1 MTTTPDPNSAV
12 AGAWTGGM
20 SLDSLVEG
28 LQQNQVG
35 STQQSVDTQRFW
47 STPARAATDTSRE
60 VMQITLAAARRI
72 NQLEFDVAIFPQ
84 DVTVEF
90 YDDQTKVWTA
100 CLDASATAPVP
111 ISAAVRDSVPGV
123 LPSPQSVSGHLHP
136 QHSFTGH
143 WRTVNF
149 SIKPVSTK
157 NLRILLSR
165 STLGNTPTNAQA
177 VAIPYSLAIRN
188 LNLTYAITQLG
199 DVPWTNP
206 GTGEQRDTFAS
217 TSDLFGSVVDFSVRV
232 NAATNAIG
240 ATSGSN
246 GLTTVWKSEPQPIPW
261 AVVNYYLDCRDSLGA
276 GQTLDRLYL
285 DPLYNGPTVNLYWS
299 NSEPT
304 GAFTAN
310 SDPIPPAIAQVNNA
324 QGITGDVLHFNDPAL
339 INSIGFVDLDN
350 RGISFDPSR
359 PWWVGGQLNW
369 KFAHGTQND
378 DHPIID
384 CKAFTLTWTPQGPL
398 LRTEFGDALLLVTQT
413 APLGVGAAD
422 ITTPG
427 PDPQLGDP
435 NPVFLGFDPNTPMTF
450 TAWYDGTDF
459 GVAVRYGRVEFTGS
473 QAVSLPFVQDVTTIR
488 IGGWL
493 GASPGVFKG
502 IMQALVIKQDAVL
515 DDDTREDFLT
525 NPFPYVLGSTYLGVN
540 DPRTDN
546 ALVRYHPSLYTPDFP
561 AAMIGG
567 APDRYADMAWTPIAR
582 SYILRKGYM
591 TFSPQRAKYWKLEF
605 TNLSPQPYEVYKP
618 VQKSV
623 QVFPSAMWQR
633 AVSDTGNV
641 STAGLSALFPGQNN
655 VYTVNT
661 LTQTLDGGQ
670 TAIVGTGASSSKT
683 TARIIYDEE
692 ARARVGEAY
701 WAWSF
706 LPTHTTGVT
715 PSFESTGLHTYQ
727 VIDYT
732 QVTKIGYMVGLR
744 SVGAYKLNYVAT
756 EDAPQYVEMFYDTS
770 NLSAQGNWTL
780 TRDHLLSSGQS
791 SYSEVKSQPFPSN
804 RVISGVQF
812 AAQQSEPVQLLTDPD
827 LTDPTMASWTVVGD
841 AVLSDS
847 SSQNPTLDSTRRI
860 DRSEPPM
867 TWGAVA
873 AGYGTYGAF
882 LAQNASYGQIM
893 AGSQVP
899 GEDGGIS
906 STAIALPAGGRVHV
920 AARVTAQEDLT
931 LPLSV
936 QIVDAGTQAI
946 LAESDAVVKA
956 GQIVEW
962 YSDYTVGDGVTNVP
976 WLYRDFATGY
986 TSPSMVASFS
996 AANQTTLPPLDTGQS
1011 WTWPVD
1017 GSGNE
1022 LSLDVVSNAAT
1033 VTTESQRNWVNTGN
1047 PWGTLMVTMG
1057 AMGSSATALVE
1068 LLRFNPMFLTETGY
1082 LGNFGG
1088 IPPDASRTYV
1098 LTTNNTPYTVVAG
1111 DVIRIDFLPTSYV
1124 PVGKTDASASPY
1136 AQYSMMFWVNGVWK
1150 CTRSMSY
1157 GLQGQVGLKGRLGQK
1172 FTKFNWVPAD
1182 YGQLQGNIVIGCP
1195 RNGNGGWIDPTT
1207 MQAWADGF
1215 TGQSWRVASSNLVS
1229 TPTAS
1234 WDTTNPA
1241 EQTGH
1246 DEIRAPVAATT
1257 PDAVFWT
1264 DTGSWEGVM
1273 SLRVRN
1279 MTTSGSLAANGT
1291 FPTNTT
1297 GWTGATGVTLAQQAS
1312 GGPTGTATWCKLTA
1326 GASTTTTG
1334 LTSTSAITGLTAG
1347 TVYKLECDF
1356 QGISAVVSPLTLTVT
1371 WKNASGGTISTTTT
1385 QISTG
1390 FPVNSWWHAYGYHL
1404 APATATQAVV
1414 GFSGTVLASGTAGI
1428 TNITFG
1434 QLTGN
1439 AACLDFD
1446 AGIYLDVHGNLVQN
1460 GVVIQAGVFPAP
1472 LPTTSEIQFAFTNG
1486 REANPAAANQ
1496 RAVYVL
1502 WQRVV
1507 VGTVLAANVALMT
1520 GTKRGLAGSQF
1531 TGATRPSGV
1540 DYTVDTSFNSFNWAP
1555 SALLVSFPSSQP
1567 TWGQVTKNGTL
1578 TYGQI
1583 MAQKAS
1589 ATQMVMARVVQ
1600 RGPTSDKWDVDTISL
1615 FADPIVWSFSN
1626 DGGFTWFPAYEVRN
1640 NPEGV
1645 LVFPETLP
1653 VISLNQKPGTALVW
1667 KAVSH
1672 KAGSTISSLVIRPW
1686 YGGLMS
1692 GIDHRAGLVAASPNV
1707 MPYDDYGDIRADAR
1721 FQVWN
1726 KPVPRWWWYK
1736 FKIIQRAQA
1745 LAPINQNATLANYPD
1760 PLMFPSSTLYPGVS

>member
-1 MTTTPDPNSAV
+1 MTTPDPNSAV

-28 LQQNQVG
+28 IQQNQVG

-90 YDDQTKVWTA
+90 YNDETKVWTA
-100 CLDASATAPVP
+100 CLDASATSPVP

-165 STLGNTPTNAQA
+165 STLGNAPTNAQA

-188 LNLTYAITQLG
+188 LNLTYAITQLA

-240 ATSGSN
+240 TTSGSN

-276 GQTLDRLYL
+276 GQILDRLYL
-285 DPLYNGPTVNLYWS
+285 DPLYDGPTANLYWS

-324 QGITGDVLHFNDPAL
+324 QGITADVLHFNDPAL
-339 INSIGFVDLDN
+339 INAIGFVDLDN

-369 KFAHGTQND
+369 KFAHGTQSD

-384 CKAFTLTWTPQGPL
+384 CGAFTLTWTPQGPL
-398 LRTEFGDALLLVTQT
+398 LTTEFGDAILLVTET

-435 NPVFLGFDPNTPMTF
+435 DPVFLGFDPNTPLNF
-450 TAWYDGTDF
+450 TAWYDGTNF

-502 IMQALVIKQDAVL
+502 VMQALVIKQDAVL

-546 ALVRYHPSLYTPDFP
+546 ALVRYHPSLYTVDFP

-567 APDRYADMAWTPIAR
+567 APDRYADMEWTPIAR

-591 TFSPQRAKYWKLEF
+591 SFSPQRAKYWKLEF

-670 TAIVGTGASSSKT
+670 TAIIGTGATSSKT
-683 TARIIYDEE
+683 TARVVYDEE
-692 ARARVGEAY
+692 ARARIGEAY

-756 EDAPQYVEMFYDTS
+756 EDAPQYTEMFYDTS
-770 NLSAQGNWTL
+770 NLSAQGNWML
-780 TRDHLLSSGQS
+780 TQDHLLTSGQS

-804 RVISGVQF
+804 RVISAVQF

-906 STAIALPAGGRVHV
+906 STAIALPSGGRVHV

-962 YSDYTVGDGVTNVP
+962 YSDYTIGDGVTNVP

-986 TSPSMVASFS
+986 TSPTMTATFS
-996 AANQTTLPPLDTGQS
+996 AANQVTLPPMDTGQS
-1011 WTWPVD
+1011 WNWPVD

-1022 LSLDVVSNAAT
+1022 LSLDVVSNGAQST
-1033 VTTESQRNWVNTGN
+1033 LEGQYDWVNTGS
-1047 PWGTLMVTMG
+1047 PWGTLTVTVGTMG
-1057 AMGSSATALVE
+1057 ASATATVALI
-1068 LLRFNPMFLTETGY
+1068 RANPLFITETGY
-1082 LGNFGG
+1082 LGNLGG
-1088 IPPDASRTYV
+1088 ALPDPTRAYV
-1098 LTTNNTPYTVVAG
+1098 LTNNNTPYTVVAG
-1111 DVIRIDFLPTSYV
+1111 DVIRIDCLPADQV
-1124 PVGKTDASASPY
+1124 PSGKLDPSPSPY
-1136 AQYSMMFWVNGVWK
+1136 AQYAYMFWVNGVWK
-1150 CTRSMSY
+1150 CTRNHSL
-1157 GLQGQVGLKGRLGQK
+1157 GLPGTVGIKGRLGQR
-1172 FTKFNWVPAD
+1172 FTRFSWVPAD
-1182 YGQLQGNIVIGCP
+1182 YGRVQGNAVVGVP
-1195 RNGNGGWIDPTT
+1195 RNGNGGWIDATT
-1207 MQAWADGF
+1207 MQLWLDAFGPTNWQVG
-1215 TGQSWRVASSNLVS
+1215 SSNLAS
-1229 TPTAS
+1229 TPLAS
-1234 WDTTNPA
+1234 WDTTNNA
-1241 EQTGH
+1241 EIAGR
-1246 DEIRAPVAATT
+1246 DDMKSPLVVSSN
-1257 PDAVFWT
+1257 DAVFWT
-1264 DTGSWEGVM
+1264 DVAQWEGVM
-1273 SLRVRN
+1273 SLRLR
-1279 MTTSGSLAANGT
+1279 SLAVSANLAPNPSFT
-1291 FPTNTT
+1291 TNTT
-1297 GWTGATGVTLAQQAS
+1297 GWAGRSGATLAWQS
-1312 GGPTGTATWCKLTA
+1312 TGGPYSSSPYCLATSTSSTAFGVGTSAAVTGLVAGSVYKFRADVKPSAAITSLTMNVEWRNSS
-1326 GASTTTTG
+1326 GTVLSTTTQPV
-1334 LTSTSAITGLTAG
+1334 TA
-1347 TVYKLECDF
+1347 
-1356 QGISAVVSPLTLTVT
+1356 
-1371 WKNASGGTISTTTT
+1371 TTAAW
-1385 QISTG
+1385 
-1390 FPVNSWWHAYGYHL
+1390 VNVATYHL
-1404 APATATQAVV
+1404 APTNAVQAVTY
-1414 GFSGTVLASGTAGI
+1414 FSGVLASGA
-1428 TNITFG
+1428 TFG
-1434 QLTGN
+1434 LDNIVLGPVYGN
-1439 AACLDFD
+1439 VACLDFD
-1446 AGIYLDVHGNLVQN
+1446 AGIYLDASGNLVQN
-1460 GVVIQAGVFPAP
+1460 GTIIQAGLVPAP
-1472 LPTTSEIQFAFTNG
+1472 LPMSADIQIAFLNQ
-1486 REANPAAANQ
+1486 REYNPALPSLRTVQ
-1496 RAVYVL
+1496 ILVSRT
-1502 WQRVV
+1502 V
-1507 VGTVLAANVALMT
+1507 VGTVLLANSVLIT
-1520 GTKRGLAGSQF
+1520 GTKRGVAGSMF
-1531 TGATRPSGV
+1531 GGVTRPDGPNYSI
-1540 DYTVDTSFNSFNWAP
+1540 DTSFAGFNWGP
-1555 SALLVSFPSSQP
+1555 NALLLASPSGAP
-1567 TWGQVTKNGTL
+1567 TWGQVTKNGTV

-1583 MAQKAS
+1583 MAQKPS
-1589 ATQMVMARVVQ
+1589 TTQMVMARVVQ

-1667 KAVSH
+1667 KAISY